1 MNLDTLESLLIVIVQ
16 TACIFWVTSYL
27 ETHLKNRYYVIL
39 SIIGIICYMALY
51 FLMNFFATAVLWA
64 SLCAVTYYF
73 RRNIYIALF
82 IPSVT
87 FCLYIFSDYIINF
100 SYTILHLVLNIRLTV
115 ILGTLLFFFFA
126 YIFKT
131 WLLEKCYK
139 DLLTMKISGIIATAT
154 ICVYFCLVVIERFPN
169 LRIYLID
176 AHELFMILYG
186 LLSAIICFS
195 FIFIKRTEYENREQK
210 RQMSYLI
217 EYSEQAEKNYLE
229 ILKFKHDYKNIL
241 ISLEE
246 YIETEDLTGLKD
258 YFRNSI
264 KATGS
269 IFDQEIF
276 RMSSIS
282 NIKIREIKSVIMS
295 KLYMAHQKGI
305 HVSISVPEVVNHVE
319 VSTMV
324 LVRMLG
330 IILDNAIEASEEI
343 EHPEIEHPEIEL
355 AIVADHKDCT
365 FMLINNCPHDLPK
378 LHDLKKASFTTKPG
392 NSGIGLTNLDE
403 LVQLNAYV
411 FLDTKIQDE
420 KFIQIITIC
429 EVEG

>member
-1 MNLDTLESLLIVIVQ
+1 M
-16 TACIFWVTSYL
+16 
-27 ETHLKNRYYVIL
+27 
-39 SIIGIICYMALY
+39 
-51 FLMNFFATAVLWA
+51 
-64 SLCAVTYYF
+64 
-73 RRNIYIALF
+73 
-82 IPSVT
+82 
-87 FCLYIFSDYIINF
+87 
-100 SYTILHLVLNIRLTV
+100 
-115 ILGTLLFFFFA
+115 
-126 YIFKT
+126 
-131 WLLEKCYK
+131 
-139 DLLTMKISGIIATAT
+139 
-154 ICVYFCLVVIERFPN
+154 
-169 LRIYLID
+169 
-176 AHELFMILYG
+176 
-186 LLSAIICFS
+186 
-195 FIFIKRTEYENREQK
+195 
-210 RQMSYLI
+210 
-217 EYSEQAEKNYLE
+217 
-229 ILKFKHDYKNIL
+229 
-241 ISLEE
+241 EE

-330 IILDNAIEASEEI
+330 IILDNAIEASEK
-343 EHPEIEHPEIEL
+343 IEHPEIEL

-403 LVQLNAYV
+403 LVQLNANV

>member
-1 MNLDTLESLLIVIVQ
+1 
-16 TACIFWVTSYL
+16 
-27 ETHLKNRYYVIL
+27 
-39 SIIGIICYMALY
+39 
-51 FLMNFFATAVLWA
+51 
-64 SLCAVTYYF
+64 
-73 RRNIYIALF
+73 
-82 IPSVT
+82 
-87 FCLYIFSDYIINF
+87 
-100 SYTILHLVLNIRLTV
+100 
-115 ILGTLLFFFFA
+115 
-126 YIFKT
+126 
-131 WLLEKCYK
+131 
-139 DLLTMKISGIIATAT
+139 MKISGVIATAT
-154 ICVYFCLVVIERFPN
+154 ICVYFSLVVIERFPN

-246 YIETEDLTGLKD
+246 YIETEDLAGLKD

-330 IILDNAIEASEEI
+330 IILNNAIEASEEL
-343 EHPEIEHPEIEL
+343 EHPEIEL

-365 FMLINNCPHDLPK
+365 FMLINNCPSDLPK

-403 LVQLNAYV
+403 LVQLNANV
-411 FLDTKIQDE
+411 FLDTKIQDD